1 MKVLTAVVNNPTFIE
16 IQYHTLKKYMKSE
29 YEFIV
34 FNDAKNFSDFTND
47 GDITIKEQIEEVCK
61 RLNIKCINIPNE
73 QHKLNT
79 CAARRCADSMNYML
93 QHKLNNP
100 DKYLVIDSDMFLID
114 DFHIS
119 DYEDYQ
125 ISGVLQKRLNGKVNY
140 IWNGLYYFNIH
151 KMNNKE
157 LLNWDTKPGCDVGG
171 MMEEWLDKQTNK
183 QYPDTDKIRWT
194 DEKFHTDSIY
204 YIKHL
209 WSCSWDENEIP
220 SNLIENKSLINFIQT
235 DLRNQNGK
243 YFCEIYDNKFL
254 HYRAGGNWKGE
265 GLQIHNHLSNMLK
278 SILVEL

>member
-1 MKVLTAVVNNPTFIE
+1 MKVLTAVVNNPIFIE

-34 FNDAKNFSDFTND
+34 FNDAKNFSDFTNG

-61 RLNIKCINIPNE
+61 MLNIKCINIPNE
-73 QHKLNT
+73 QHKLKT

-93 QHKLNNP
+93 QYKLNNP

-114 DFHIS
+114 YFHIS

-194 DEKFHTDSIY
+194 DENFHTDSIY